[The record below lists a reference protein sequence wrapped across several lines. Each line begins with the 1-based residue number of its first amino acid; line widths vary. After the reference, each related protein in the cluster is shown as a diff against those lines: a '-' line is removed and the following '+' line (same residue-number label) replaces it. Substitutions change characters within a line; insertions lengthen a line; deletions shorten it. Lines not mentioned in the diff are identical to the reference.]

1 MQNLRRL
8 SLAVL
13 WGLAAVGVGCAL
25 IWGATAAGVIK
36 PLIVIS
42 GSMEPEIMTGDLL
55 IATPVSTSQLAVG
68 DVVSLPSDLTENLV
82 THRIEAI
89 QPADDGGYRISMKG
103 DNNAAS
109 DALDYFVGET
119 VWQPALQFGGWGT
132 VIQRLTTP
140 PVAIPLVLGLVGLL
154 GLSLLVPPPAR
165 APRRDDAADSADH
178 DSRPTQMV
186 AS

>member
-1 MQNLRRL
+1 MQILRRL

-25 IWGATAAGVIK
+25 VWGATTAGFIK

-42 GSMEPEIMTGDLL
+42 GSMEPQIMTGDLL
-55 IATPVSTSQLAVG
+55 IATPVQTSTLEVG

-89 QPADDGGYRISMKG
+89 QPEGNGGYRISMKG

-119 VWQPALQFGGWGT
+119 VWQPAMQFGAWGT
-132 VIQRLTTP
+132 VVQRLSTP

-154 GLSLLVPPPAR
+154 GLSLLAPPPAR
-165 APRRDDAADSADH
+165 APRRDAGADES
-178 DSRPTQMV
+178 SRETMTV